1 MGSTISLAAA
11 LSPLVV
17 DNADS
22 EDEWGANVTAEVG
35 SKPSQST
42 FDADSLDCTKRLS
55 LPDVTPVHIQA
66 EIVQQEHVSSTRFAD
81 LSSMRHSYH
90 DSSPSSSR
98 SRTRDQ
104 ENLRSHSSHR
114 ELRAREVAAHAA
126 ELSSLLDKCKLLES
140 TLRTRDKEIHDLR
153 KERDHLLE
161 DRKRMQ
167 RKMTQQ
173 EAAQATAVANALA
186 AVARSAPTPPPKSSK
201 SRSSTAPRS
210 YPDDSGSSSP
220 ESSSTA
226 SSYKTYRTS
235 STSMTSIHG
244 TPTFQDEYIAHLQ
257 SFDIFMTK
265 TDSWSGAQ
273 VIQAVKDLNSEV
285 FQFAASLAELHYAVD
300 ANNGG
305 KRPQMNPNV
314 LSQAKQNTATRLG
327 VPLMHVLSTRDHSQ
341 DSSMLVQFALQAT
354 LCTIIDRTLAG
365 FYVGF
370 PVKYDQL
377 LSQLYLRMSS
387 SGKFFFPDLHRRSRM
402 MKLIGLY
409 RTTSHVVSVA
419 FLDAQIHHYFIP
431 NARRTSLGRPRGRH
445 HTVGDGYFDSF
456 WNAYTEGK
464 PPESVRIPAPTYR
477 SVGSPDSCGHERTGA
492 EHQL

>member
-1 MGSTISLAAA
+1 MSLAAA
-11 LSPLVV
+11 LSPMAV
-17 DNADS
+17 DNADP
-22 EDEWGANVTAEVG
+22 EDDEWGGNVTSEVG
-35 SKPSQST
+35 SDPSQST

-55 LPDVTPVHIQA
+55 LPDITPIHIQA
-66 EIVQQEHVSSTRFAD
+66 EIVQEHISSTRFAN

-98 SRTRDQ
+98 PRTRDQ

-114 ELRAREVAAHAA
+114 ELRARDAAAHAA

-140 TLRTRDKEIHDLR
+140 TLRARDKEIHDLR

-161 DRKRMQ
+161 ERKRMQ

-173 EAAQATAVANALA
+173 EAAQATAVASALA
-186 AVARSAPTPPPKSSK
+186 TVARSAPTPPPKPSK
-201 SRSSTAPRS
+201 TRSSTTSRPYAV
-210 YPDDSGSSSP
+210 DSGPSSP

-244 TPTFQDEYIAHLQ
+244 TPTLQDEYIAHLQ
-257 SFDIFMTK
+257 SFDVFMTK

-300 ANNGG
+300 TNSGG
-305 KRPQMNPNV
+305 KRSQINPNV

-327 VPLMHVLSTRDHSQ
+327 VPFMHVLSTRDHSQ

-354 LCTIIDRTLAG
+354 LCTIIDRTLAS

-377 LSQLYLRMSS
+377 LSQLYLRMCS
-387 SGKFFFPDLHRRSRM
+387 SGKFFFLM
-402 MKLIGLY
+402 F
-409 RTTSHVVSVA
+409 A
-419 FLDAQIHHYFIP
+419 DAGVI
-431 NARRTSLGRPRGRH
+431 
-445 HTVGDGYFDSF
+445 
-456 WNAYTEGK
+456 
-464 PPESVRIPAPTYR
+464 
-477 SVGSPDSCGHERTGA
+477 
-492 EHQL
+492 